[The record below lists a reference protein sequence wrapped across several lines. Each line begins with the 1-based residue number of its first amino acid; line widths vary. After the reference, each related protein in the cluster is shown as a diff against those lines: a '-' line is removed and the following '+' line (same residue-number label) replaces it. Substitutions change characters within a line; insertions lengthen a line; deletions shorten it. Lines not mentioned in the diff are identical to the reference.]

1 MNIEGK
7 GAMRG
12 DNETLDDLVDKHK
25 LPKRNLQTG
34 MSS

>member
-12 DNETLDDLVDKHK
+12 DNETLDDFVDKHMFMK
-25 LPKRNLQTG
+25 GIYTLR
-34 MSS
+34 